1 MSAQASDLNPWWP
14 TYVYPYHG
22 YYNNPTNVQSW
33 SIEIPEQLKVKK
45 LHPEAKL
52 PSKSRDSD
60 EGYDLYCLE
69 DIDLTPGETVKV
81 KTGIALGLPKDH
93 WAKIEGRSGLASK
106 GITVYGGVIDN
117 EYTGEIIVC
126 LHNSNHWKGE
136 KFTKGSKIAQ
146 FVLHKHR
153 HFDILEVED
162 LDSTSRGAAGFG
174 SSGQ

>member
-1 MSAQASDLNPWWP
+1 MSEQAGDPVPWWP
-14 TYVYPYHG
+14 QYVYPYAG
-22 YYNNPTNVQSW
+22 CYCQGTNITPYVW
-33 SIEIPEQLKVKK
+33 SETLKVKR
-45 LHPEAKL
+45 LCEEAKL
-52 PSKSRDSD
+52 PTKSRDSD

-69 DIDLTPGETVKV
+69 DFDIGAGETVKV
-81 KTGIALGLPKDH
+81 KTGVALGIPEGY

-117 EYTGEIIVC
+117 EYIGEVIVC

-153 HFDILEVED
+153 HLDIIEVTE
-162 LDSTSRGAAGFG
+162 LDTTSRGEAGFG